1 MSRRHG
7 NWFKSRLAIASLL
20 ACFAFH
26 GLPLAIAADKLERF
40 EFVQIRMGIPVRI
53 VVYADQQTT
62 AIQASDA
69 AFERIRKIDRTLSDY
84 DPDSE
89 VRKLT
94 TAPVG
99 KPVLISDDLFTV
111 ATAAQQLSHQSQGAF
126 DITVGP
132 IVKLWRVARRKH
144 VLPDEHLLKESLQ
157 HVGSQFLE
165 LDAHHRTIT
174 FNRPGMQLDFGGIA
188 KGYAAD
194 EAYRVLKAHNLSCAL
209 VAAAGDI
216 RVGDPPPGTAGW
228 RVEVEERIKP
238 PGPERKPVIL
248 TLSNCGIST
257 SGDTYQY
264 LEIDGVRYSHIVDP
278 KTGLGITT
286 PGSVTVLAPTAMQ
299 ADGLAS
305 TVSILGPEHGLELIR
320 ESPQTEALI
329 VRLEQDGTRSV
340 NRSAHWPVSPNSP
353 PGNHKS
359 SGQNGQQN

>member
-1 MSRRHG
+1 MSRICR
-7 NWFKSRLAIASLL
+7 NWFKSGLALASLL
-20 ACFAFH
+20 TCFHFH
-26 GLPLAIAADKLERF
+26 GLPLAVAADKLERF

-53 VVYADQQTT
+53 LVYADQQAT

-69 AFERIRKIDRTLSDY
+69 AFERIRKIDQTLSDY

-89 VRKLT
+89 VMKLT

-99 KPVLISDDLFTV
+99 KPVPISEDLFTV
-111 ATAAQQLSHQSQGAF
+111 AAAAQLLSSRSQGAF

-144 VLPDEHLLKESLQ
+144 ALPDPDLLKAALQ
-157 HVGSQFLE
+157 HVGHQFLE
-165 LDAHHRTIT
+165 LDAQTRTIT
-174 FNRPGMQLDFGGIA
+174 FKRPGMQLDFGGIA

-194 EAYRVLKAHNLSCAL
+194 EAYRVLKSHRISSAL
-209 VAAAGDI
+209 VAAAGDL

-238 PGPERKPVIL
+238 PGPERAPVVL

-305 TVSILGPEHGLELIR
+305 TICILGPVHGLELIR

-329 VRLEQDGTRSV
+329 VRLERDGTRSV
-340 NRSAHWPVSPNSP
+340 NRSSHWPVSSNP
-353 PGNHKS
+353 P
-359 SGQNGQQN
+359 QTTP